1 MESTIIVAI
10 IVTGGN
16 ILVQLLIAKSGQKST
31 EEIINYRIGALE
43 KKVDKHNHIV
53 ERMTAVEQSI
63 RSAHHRID
71 EIKRGVNNNEN

>member
-1 MESTIIVAI
+1 MESTIIVAL

-16 ILVQLLIAKSGQKST
+16 IIVQLLIARNGRKST

-43 KKVDKHNHIV
+43 KKVDKHNHLV
-53 ERMTAVEQSI
+53 ERMITVEQSI

-71 EIKRGVNNNEN
+71 ELKKGCK